1 MSSNVPFGTRIVA
14 TLLRWR
20 MGKVRALETALRLQ
34 GVIQF
39 LLLAVGFVILP
50 AIFLAYFGI
59 ASIQDQEKQTQ
70 SELEDLSRNVALA
83 FLQEMNSDII
93 GFEQNVKKVLETG
106 QTPLRTLYTHQRM
119 VLRFDRNMQMN
130 APFVEHNETKGAD
143 VLFHPAYQ
151 VGRTIVETD
160 DRTRDNIQYETVQK
174 LLTAGRR
181 VEAKYVLRALLN
193 SQYRHVSGAKL
204 RHLALIELAKDD
216 GLNFGEFRTVTDSI
230 LSDPW
235 VVGEGIDGI
244 VAQRFVQDFLDQNP
258 MGSLKPEERTYVDNT
273 RSRIEEQL
281 YSLYWVSRWENEWRE
296 VMAHPRQ
303 MQPGTLLW
311 EEGEQAIWA
320 RTIWDGQTYL
330 FGLHK
335 GDMLN
340 QLREMAETESLRD
353 GLLSMELLAPQ
364 SKVPSQQLT
373 RRYIPWLDGWSIS
386 VVAQDVSSLEEQS
399 ALRRRQKLS
408 LIGFA
413 LFVMLFGAILST
425 RVTVSELRTA
435 NIKSNFA
442 ASVSHELRSPI
453 TQIRLKGESLMFG
466 LIREDELQDNYEAIV
481 RESERLT
488 WLVDNVLDYAAI
500 ERDNKSFVLR
510 EADLNAVIQRVV
522 DSLQVTLTMRDMEF
536 ELELDPEL
544 PMMRLDANA
553 LSQCV
558 TNLLSNAEKY
568 SREERWIR
576 LKVRRVMGFVEVV
589 VSDKGIGIPID
600 DIEHI
605 FEPFF
610 RSKEKQA
617 LRRKG
622 TGIGLAITKAI
633 MQAHG
638 GTVLVRSQLGNGST
652 FILQFPD
659 ELLVEDELG

>member
-1 MSSNVPFGTRIVA
+1 M
-14 TLLRWR
+14 
-20 MGKVRALETALRLQ
+20 RALETALRLQ

-39 LLLAVGFVILP
+39 LLLAIGFVIIP
-50 AIFLAYFGI
+50 AILLAYFGI

-70 SELEDLSRNVALA
+70 VELEDLSRNVALV
-83 FLQEMNSDII
+83 FLQEMNADIV
-93 GFEQNVKKVLETG
+93 GFEQSVRTVLETG
-106 QTPLRTLYTHQRM
+106 QTPLRSFHKHQRM
-119 VLRFDRNMQMN
+119 VVRFDRNVQMT

-151 VGRTIVETD
+151 SSLSLMETD
-160 DRTRDNIQYETVQK
+160 GRTRDNIQYRAVSTLK
-174 LLTAGRR
+174 DAGRM
-181 VEAKYVLRALLN
+181 VEARYLLRALLN
-193 SQYRHVSGAKL
+193 SNHRHVSGAKL
-204 RHLALIELAKDD
+204 RHLALIELAREDA
-216 GLNFGEFRTVTDSI
+216 LLFSEFRSVMDSV

-235 VVGEGIDGI
+235 VVGEGLDGI
-244 VAQRFVQDFLDQNP
+244 VAQRFVQDFLEQNP
-258 MGSLKPEERTYVDNT
+258 VSSLKPEERTYVDNT

-281 YSLYWVSRWENEWRE
+281 NNLYWVSRWEDEWRE

-311 EEGEQAIWA
+311 EEGDEAIWA
-320 RTIWDGQTYL
+320 RTMWDGQTYL

-335 GDMLN
+335 EDMLR
-340 QLREMAETESLRD
+340 QLREMAEAETLRD
-353 GLLSMELLAPQ
+353 GLLSMELLPPQ
-364 SKVPSQQLT
+364 ALSDDKHLT
-373 RRYIPWLDGWSIS
+373 RRYIPWLNGWSIAVS
-386 VVAQDVSSLEEQS
+386 AQDVSSLEEQS
-399 ALRRRQKLS
+399 ALRRQQKLS

-425 RVTVSELRTA
+425 RVTISELRNA

-466 LIREDELQDNYEAIV
+466 LVLEHELQDHYESIV
-481 RESERLT
+481 RESERLS

-500 ERDNKSFVLR
+500 ERENKSFVLR
-510 EADLNAVIQRVV
+510 SADLNSVIQRVV

-536 ELELDPEL
+536 EIELDWDL
-544 PMMRLDANA
+544 PMMKLDSNA
-553 LSQCV
+553 IGQCM

-576 LKVRRVMGFVEVV
+576 VKVRRVMGFVEIV
-589 VSDKGIGIPID
+589 VSDKGIGIPTED
-600 DIEHI
+600 LENI

-622 TGIGLAITKAI
+622 TGIGLSITKAI

-638 GTVLVRSQLGNGST
+638 GTVLVRSQLGSGST

-659 ELLVEDELG
+659 ELLIEGEA